1 MKAQASIVPGLLLLA
16 QIVGEEALKFEDW
29 GRILVLRW
37 RGAHDWSVSLSGCSR
52 RHGRGNACSIAW
64 SSLHVVVRSLFAPV
78 EAIHKILH
86 IDLSKHWSESR
97 LRSQSVLH
105 HFHFRGKVGEAA
117 VVFQFTDAFNVDA
130 RRAALLASTLA
141 LKVVLE
147 PPTVTDM
154 PPSNFSRMLFWR
166 IVLPGLICDCFSTFH
181 FASS

>member
-37 RGAHDWSVSLSGCSR
+37 CGAHDRSVSLSGCSR

-97 LRSQSVLH
+97 LRSRVCCTISISGGRWAKL
-105 HFHFRGKVGEAA
+105 R
-117 VVFQFTDAFNVDA
+117 
-130 RRAALLASTLA
+130 S
-141 LKVVLE
+141 
-147 PPTVTDM
+147 
-154 PPSNFSRMLFWR
+154 
-166 IVLPGLICDCFSTFH
+166 CFSLLTRLMLMRGGRH
-181 FASS
+181 Y